1 MLMVSCSGF
10 YDENNNF
17 KFKEIFVSDD
27 SDMYVLK
34 KDESFFPS
42 RYAGNVIDFYDSVKN
57 NYYPNVF
64 FSEPRV
70 YKHDDDAKSLATF
83 FMNKIKNFN
92 FSHEGSEKKLFD
104 VVSGFGEE
112 LG

>member
-10 YDENNNF
+10 YDEKNIF
-17 KFKEIFVSDD
+17 RLKEIFVSDD
-27 SDMYVLK
+27 AEMYVLK

-42 RYAGNVIDFYDSVKN
+42 RYSGNVKEFYDSVKN

-70 YKHDDDAKSLATF
+70 YDDNDPKSLAVF
-83 FMNKIKNFN
+83 FMNKIQDFN
-92 FSHEGSEKKLFD
+92 LSHEGAEKKLFD
-104 VVSGFGEE
+104 VVSGFGKEMT
-112 LG
+112 